1 MAVIAGNPTHGKL
14 LGDGH
19 MNAVELLNHR
29 EAPVA
34 SPLDATTIATIISPA
49 SLAARSDSNE
59 PGKTKPVRNER
70 LRPLLALV
78 PYVTRYRAKSL
89 AALVALTVASM
100 ATLAVPLAVRRMI
113 DFGFTADGVSMINSY
128 FSVMILVV
136 VVLALASA
144 SRLYLVTTLG
154 ERIVADLRR
163 QVFAHLASLSPV
175 FFDTAHSGELVS
187 RLTAD
192 TTQIKAAVVV
202 SISTALRNFMLFAGA
217 SVMMVVSS
225 PRLSG
230 FVLAIIPL
238 IVLPLVAFGRSV
250 KTLSRGAQDTLAD
263 ASAYAS
269 ELIGAIRTLQ
279 AFTNERLA
287 TTRFGLEVERAYEA
301 ACRSTRARAFLTA
314 IVIFLIF
321 ASVVVDRLA

>member
-1 MAVIAGNPTHGKL
+1 
-14 LGDGH
+14 
-19 MNAVELLNHR
+19 
-29 EAPVA
+29 
-34 SPLDATTIATIISPA
+34 
-49 SLAARSDSNE
+49 
-59 PGKTKPVRNER
+59 
-70 LRPLLALV
+70 
-78 PYVTRYRAKSL
+78 
-89 AALVALTVASM
+89 
-100 ATLAVPLAVRRMI
+100 
-113 DFGFTADGVSMINSY
+113 
-128 FSVMILVV
+128 
-136 VVLALASA
+136 
-144 SRLYLVTTLG
+144 
-154 ERIVADLRR
+154 
-163 QVFAHLASLSPV
+163 V